1 MEEAT
6 VRPLT
11 PLASEG
17 RTHLTANGAVTLC
30 GRAIT
35 NKWSRTRRPGDRA
48 CRDCDQQATAI
59 GPVSVAPR
67 YEVEEGAAVKAG
79 SP

>member
-1 MEEAT
+1 
-6 VRPLT
+6 VRTLT

-35 NKWSRTRRPGDRA
+35 HKWRRRRHAHD
-48 CRDCDQQATAI
+48 RDCGQCQHEATAI
-59 GPVSVAPR
+59 GPMHVAPR
-67 YEVEEGAAVKAG
+67 LEGARDGEEWPVP
-79 SP
+79 S